1 MKKNKKTRK
10 ITFRINKTLYN
21 VLEKGM
27 EETGCDMSDVLRN
40 IIIDYKRFIKKQKE
54 LTF

>member
-1 MKKNKKTRK
+1 MKKNSKTRR
-10 ITFRINKTLYN
+10 ITFRINETLYN

-27 EETGCDMSDVLRN
+27 DETGCGISEVLRN
-40 IIIDYKRFIKKQKE
+40 IIIDYKRFIKRQKE